1 MRSILVLLSA
11 MLATPAFASDGVREI
26 NQTCAAQTGCFAG
39 DAAGFPVTISAAG
52 SYRLTG
58 NLAVPNENTSGIT
71 IGISD
76 VSVDLSGFSIS
87 GPVVCNGLTA
97 ICTPNSG
104 TGSGVAS
111 TSPSFS
117 GHSVRNGIVSGMGS
131 YGVSLPGAQGE
142 VTNVRARS
150 NRLDGIS
157 VSFGSTATGNV
168 AWRNGGSGIFAGGG
182 STVSGNTSSSNL
194 SHGIETSPGCTV
206 LGNSTRSNEEFGLSL
221 GSQSGYRENVISANL
236 GGTIAGTTLVN
247 LGNNA
252 CNGSTT
258 CP

>member
-1 MRSILVLLSA
+1 MRA
-11 MLATPAFASDGVREI
+11 MLAFLSVMLANAAVASNGVQEI
-26 NQTCAAQTGCFAG
+26 NQTCAVRTGCFAG

-52 SYRLTG
+52 SDRLTS
-58 NLAVPNENTSGIT
+58 NLVVPNENTSGIT

-97 ICTPNSG
+97 VCTPSSG

-117 GHSVRNGIVSGMGS
+117 AHSVRNGIVSGMGS
-131 YGVSLPGAQGE
+131 YGVSLTGAQGE
-142 VTNVRARS
+142 VTNLRARS
-150 NRLDGIS
+150 NRLHGIS
-157 VSFGSTATGNV
+157 VS
-168 AWRNGGSGIFAGGG
+168 WG
-182 STVSGNTSSSNL
+182 STVSGNTSHSNVA
-194 SHGIETSPGCTV
+194 HGIETFPGCAV
-206 LGNSTRSNEEFGLSL
+206 FGNSTRSNDGFGLSL

-236 GGTIAGTTLVN
+236 GGTVAGTALVN